1 MDAHPDALAEAHPHP
16 DPDAHP
22 DAHPDSDQ
30 RQLRQRRAPEVEQQ
44 PQARQDERR
53 DAGGLEQ
60 VAEPLMR
67 TLNMFRGVVDSG
79 RLRSS

>member
-1 MDAHPDALAEAHPHP
+1 MGCGGRRHCVVVAPWEA
-16 DPDAHP
+16 A
-22 DAHPDSDQ
+22 
-30 RQLRQRRAPEVEQQ
+30 V
-44 PQARQDERR
+44 ERR

-60 VAEPLMR
+60 VAEPLLR

>member
-1 MDAHPDALAEAHPHP
+1 VRLILDDARMA
-16 DPDAHP
+16 
-22 DAHPDSDQ
+22 
-30 RQLRQRRAPEVEQQ
+30 V
-44 PQARQDERR
+44 ERR